1 MSDFGKVV
9 KILQYT
15 CVVKAEFFSDGSTKA
30 KWKLIGSQF
39 STARMVTRFADW
51 VSNIKFVVSKLYQAQ
66 QGQLNF
72 KKESKLKWM
81 MQFCDFMSAIFDNWY
96 FLQKIEIMDPTGRAL
111 TDQRCAMFSVAWII
125 LGVIDK
131 LRQMHREANQAEK
144 IGSSGS

>member
-15 CVVKAEFFSDGSTKA
+15 CVVKAEFFSDATTKA

-66 QGQLNF
+66 QG
-72 KKESKLKWM
+72 
-81 MQFCDFMSAIFDNWY
+81 
-96 FLQKIEIMDPTGRAL
+96 
-111 TDQRCAMFSVAWII
+111 
-125 LGVIDK
+125 
-131 LRQMHREANQAEK
+131 
-144 IGSSGS
+144 